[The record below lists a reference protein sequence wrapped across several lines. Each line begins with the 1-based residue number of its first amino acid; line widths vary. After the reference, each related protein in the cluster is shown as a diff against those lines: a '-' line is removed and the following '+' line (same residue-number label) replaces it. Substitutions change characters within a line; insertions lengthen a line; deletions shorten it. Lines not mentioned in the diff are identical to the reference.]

1 MFFYRIS
8 CLGYDKFLVLDSGE
22 TKKPDV
28 YKVKDIDFD
37 NNVVYVNFAKQWI
50 LSGGM

>member
-1 MFFYRIS
+1 MTNFLFSTAVRQRSLMFI
-8 CLGYDKFLVLDSGE
+8 
-22 TKKPDV
+22 
-28 YKVKDIDFD
+28 KVKDIDFD